1 MGIIKYIQQNL
12 VKMIREVYAEKE
24 KTIVLN
30 KMNYI
35 IYTLTKSWMKLHIGW
50 WLLQRLKRVLY
61 LCHNKSGAHL
71 GVNKTV
77 NKISSKYYFPSITE
91 TEQLIYQITHIYYL
105 LTTCELKAQF
115 VNFIVMNLMYL
126 NEMNF

>member
-1 MGIIKYIQQNL
+1 
-12 VKMIREVYAEKE
+12 
-24 KTIVLN
+24 
-30 KMNYI
+30 
-35 IYTLTKSWMKLHIGW
+35 
-50 WLLQRLKRVLY
+50 VLY